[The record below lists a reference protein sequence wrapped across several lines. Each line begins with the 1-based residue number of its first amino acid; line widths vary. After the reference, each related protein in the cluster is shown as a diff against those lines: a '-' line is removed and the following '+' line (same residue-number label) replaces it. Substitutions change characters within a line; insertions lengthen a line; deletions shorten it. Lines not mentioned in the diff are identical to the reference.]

1 MKPTTIG
8 LLLATV
14 FFASCSSNNKKV
26 MVLVKGTGTVD
37 ESAKTIT
44 IKGTTGSEE
53 KEMNFNTADK
63 VTLQVNAV
71 EKQTTVDIP
80 QNGYYLLNAKM
91 DTIIGSYQNYSA
103 PKTTADTTSMITQD
117 VVLKSIDSLQ
127 QLLEGKN
134 ISAANRNFYILP
146 FTAVKI
152 TDNINATIIPPYH
165 QMTTLE
171 KDGDK
176 MPEAYRFY
184 SIKEIREKIA
194 KQKAMTVAKP
204 ETTYG
209 NGGKKS

>member
-1 MKPTTIG
+1 
-8 LLLATV
+8 
-14 FFASCSSNNKKV
+14 

-37 ESAKTIT
+37 EAAKTISV
-44 IKGTTGSEE
+44 KGTTGSEE

-63 VTLQVNAV
+63 VTLQV
-71 EKQTTVDIP
+71 TTSDNKASIDIP
-80 QNGYYLLNAKM
+80 QNGYYILNTRM
-91 DTIIGSYQNYSA
+91 DTIIGSYQKYSD
-103 PKTTADTTSMITQD
+103 PKATADTTSMITQD

-127 QLLEGKN
+127 QLMEGKN

-146 FTAVKI
+146 YTAVKV
-152 TDNINATIIPPYH
+152 TDNVNATIIPPYH
-165 QMTTLE
+165 QMVTLE

-204 ETTYG
+204 ETSYG